1 MRKHIPEKNI
11 FHSYEVDKTKRK
23 KLKSDDG
30 LLIHKLTTTAKAA
43 TQAVYNGACWLGP
56 QKATEISKNYFPLL
70 IFACSIRANYIFFRN
85 VFCHRYWKSIL
96 TRVSRQGTEYSLFV
110 PMLASLDNSAKWDN
124 IQLQFKGQKCHQHT
138 WKR

>member
-56 QKATEISKNYFPLL
+56 QKATVRFQKIIFP
-70 IFACSIRANYIFFRN
+70 Y
-85 VFCHRYWKSIL
+85 
-96 TRVSRQGTEYSLFV
+96 LFL
-110 PMLASLDNSAKWDN
+110 PAP
-124 IQLQFKGQKCHQHT
+124 
-138 WKR
+138 